1 MSEDF
6 NFSLDEQSFPLTI
19 AGERYI
25 IVEASEDAAKKY
37 KNTAMR
43 ATKFSDKGKPSG
55 VDGLADVEPLLVSMC
70 LFKLDETG
78 ARSPVLLSTVLKWP
92 HRVVE
97 PIYQKARELSG
108 LKEDKDEEDKTGPN
122 SQTAT
127 TTG

>member
-6 NFSLDEQSFPLTI
+6 NFSLDERTFDINI
-19 AGERYI
+19 AGQRYV
-25 IVEASEDAAKKY
+25 IVEASEESAKRY

-70 LFKLDETG
+70 LFKVDEAGMRT
-78 ARSPVLLSTVLKWP
+78 PVQLSTILRWP
-92 HRVVE
+92 HRVVA

-108 LKEDKDEEDKTGPN
+108 LKDDEEDKTGPN
-122 SQTAT
+122 SPTAT

>member
-1 MSEDF
+1 MTDDF
-6 NFSLDEQSFPLTI
+6 NFSLDEQTFDLSV
-19 AGERYI
+19 AGDKYV
-25 IVEASEDAAKKY
+25 IVEASEEAAKRY

-70 LFKLDETG
+70 LFKVGVDG
-78 ARSPVLLSTVLKWP
+78 ARTPVPLATILKWP

-108 LKEDKDEEDKTGPN
+108 LKDQDEEKTGPN

>member
-19 AGERYI
+19 AGDSYV
-25 IVEASEDAAKKY
+25 IVEASEEAAKKY

-70 LFKLDETG
+70 LFKVGERGD
-78 ARSPVLLSTVLKWP
+78 RQSVSLSTILKWP

-97 PIYQKARELSG
+97 PIYQKCRELSG
-108 LKEDKDEEDKTGPN
+108 LLDNDEDETGPN